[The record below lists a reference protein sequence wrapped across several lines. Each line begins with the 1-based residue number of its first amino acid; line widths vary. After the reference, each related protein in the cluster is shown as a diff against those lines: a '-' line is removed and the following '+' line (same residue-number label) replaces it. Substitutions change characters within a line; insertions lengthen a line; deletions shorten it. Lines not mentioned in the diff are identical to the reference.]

1 MRFLAD
7 LSDEDVKWLDA
18 RAAEEGK
25 SRAAVLR
32 EAVGAYRAEQAKQGI
47 ERYFGLWARHGSS
60 IDGLDY
66 ERRMRGEWDRD
77 WDGEPAS

>member
-7 LSDEDVKWLDA
+7 LSDDDMKWLDA

-32 EAVGAYRAEQAKQGI
+32 EAVSAYRADQSKQGI
-47 ERYFGLWARHGSS
+47 ERYFGLWSRNGST

-77 WDGEPAS
+77 WDGEQAR